1 MYHTVSLVHTTPD
14 AEQLIAYMAR
24 VSNPDN
30 QDNPESERLIRYL
43 IKHKHWSPF
52 EMVNMCVQI
61 ETTRSV
67 AAQILRHRSFSF
79 QEFSQRYAQ
88 VTEPALIPKLRR
100 QDTKN
105 RQNSIDNLDP
115 VTVDEFNIK
124 MNSLFELSESLYNEM
139 LVAGVAKECARD
151 ILPLSTPTKLY
162 MNGTLRSWLHYCD
175 LRCANGTQYE
185 HKLIADQVKNLIDQE
200 FPTIYAAMFCYDRLE
215 CRMDD
220 RYPVDSGLL
229 CYLPG
234 IVLILLNMLIVGLVE
249 TGPDTYQLQ
258 LLAETGEI
266 VEYTV
271 SKNDKN
277 LSDLSY

>member
-14 AEQLIAYMAR
+14 AEKLIAYMAR

-88 VTEPALIPKLRR
+88 VAEPSMIPQLRR
-100 QDTKN
+100 HDEKN
-105 RQNSIDNLDP
+105 RQNSVDDLDFY
-115 VTVDEFNIK
+115 TVKDFTVKI
-124 MNSLFELSESLYNEM
+124 NSLFELSESLYNEM
-139 LVAGVAKECARD
+139 LQAGVAKECARD

-175 LRCANGTQYE
+175 LRCGNGTQYE
-185 HKLIADQVKNLIDQE
+185 HKLIADQVKDLIEQE
-200 FPTIYAAMFCYDRLE
+200 FPTIYAAMFC
-215 CRMDD
+215 
-220 RYPVDSGLL
+220 
-229 CYLPG
+229 
-234 IVLILLNMLIVGLVE
+234 
-249 TGPDTYQLQ
+249 
-258 LLAETGEI
+258 
-266 VEYTV
+266 
-271 SKNDKN
+271 
-277 LSDLSY
+277 

>member
-14 AEQLIAYMAR
+14 AEKLIAYMAR
-24 VSNPDN
+24 VSNPAN
-30 QDNPESERLIRYL
+30 QDNPKSERLISYL

-88 VTEPALIPKLRR
+88 VAEPAMIPQLRR
-100 QDTKN
+100 QDTNN
-105 RQNSIDNLDP
+105 RQNSIDDLDFY
-115 VTVDEFNIK
+115 TVKDFTVKI
-124 MNSLFELSESLYNEM
+124 NSLFELSESLYNEM
-139 LVAGVAKECARD
+139 LAAGVAKECARD

-185 HKLIADQVKNLIDQE
+185 HKLIADQVKTLIQQE
-200 FPTIYAAMFCYDRLE
+200 FPTVYRAMW
-215 CRMDD
+215 
-220 RYPVDSGLL
+220 S
-229 CYLPG
+229 
-234 IVLILLNMLIVGLVE
+234 
-249 TGPDTYQLQ
+249 
-258 LLAETGEI
+258 
-266 VEYTV
+266 
-271 SKNDKN
+271 
-277 LSDLSY
+277 